1 MSMHD
6 APLQSVLNA
15 SLSQFVLYLETP
27 LLYSTPGLRDSET
40 LCPLS
45 CPGADGYSHHRD
57 HRSPALTEGG
67 GPATERPGAG
77 GGGAPS
83 QSSVN

>member
-1 MSMHD
+1 MHN
-6 APLQSVLNA
+6 ARLQSVLNA

-45 CPGADGYSHHRD
+45 RPGADGDSHHRD

-67 GPATERPGAG
+67 GPATERPGGEGWA
-77 GGGAPS
+77 AS
-83 QSSVN
+83 QSSVK